1 MFTEGLLC
9 ASQRLRAGDSVAVK
23 QKCIPTSWSIR
34 GVIWPL
40 GGSYFHRMGA
50 TAFQIPAKA
59 SEKSLRSI
67 YRLGAVPCWFA
78 CLFDQS
84 RFGATAAFVP
94 LSMVALS
101 RRDTVRSS
109 E

>member
-1 MFTEGLLC
+1 MFTEGLTC

-23 QKCIPTSWSIR
+23 QKTIPASWTIR
-34 GVIWPL
+34 GVIQPL
-40 GGSYFHRMGA
+40 GGSYFHCTGA
-50 TAFQIPAKA
+50 IAFQILAKA
-59 SEKSLRSI
+59 SEKSFRSI

-84 RFGATAAFVP
+84 RFGATVAFAP